1 MRVRNTRTYKKV
13 HIFSKNAA
21 KIRKIQKL
29 KSPTNGS
36 VEPFLRLL
44 SLEAPPRFE
53 LGDQSFAV
61 TFRGA
66 IIVDIEP
73 FLRVRQLKKSEN
85 VGKYAT

>member
-1 MRVRNTRTYKKV
+1 MRKSEKIVGIFGNFLKKSQFYETFLTV
-13 HIFSKNAA
+13 K
-21 KIRKIQKL
+21 RKR

-61 TFRGA
+61 PFREA

-73 FLRVRQLKKSEN
+73 F
-85 VGKYAT
+85 